1 MAKDAELSV
10 GIIGCG
16 SIGTFLATRLDEGV
30 EGLALAGVCDLDYAI
45 GKTLV
50 RKLST
55 TVPVLPIDHLISM
68 CDLIVECASG
78 KLAREVALKS
88 VTAGKTVL
96 IMSVG
101 GLLELAQDEWGL
113 IHRSK
118 GRLIVPSG
126 AIGGLDAID
135 AMSASGIEEVIL
147 TTRKSPAS
155 LDVQTDRE
163 KVVFDGT
170 ARDAIAAFPKNVN
183 VAVTLALATVG
194 PDKVRVRVIADPY
207 VSDNVHEIHVKGE
220 AGDIH
225 LRFQNRPFPDNPR
238 TSYLAALSALAA
250 LRRIVG
256 NVRIGG

>member
-1 MAKDAELSV
+1 MAKDSELSV

-16 SIGTFLATRLDEGV
+16 SIGTFVARRLDEGV
-30 EGLALAGVCDLDYAI
+30 EDLTLAGVCDVDYSI

-55 TVPVLPIDHLISM
+55 SVPVLPINQLIST
-68 CDLIVECASG
+68 CDIVVECASG
-78 KLAREVALKS
+78 KVAREVALMG

-101 GLLELAQDEWGL
+101 GLLNLSADEWGL
-113 IHRSK
+113 IRQSK
-118 GRLIVPSG
+118 GKLIVPSG

-155 LDVQTDRE
+155 LDVKTDRD

-183 VAVTLALATVG
+183 VAVTLALATLG

-207 VSDNVHEIHVKGE
+207 VSENVHEVHVKGE
-220 AGDIH
+220 AADLH

-238 TSYLAALSALAA
+238 TSYMAALSALSA
-250 LRRIVG
+250 LRRIVS